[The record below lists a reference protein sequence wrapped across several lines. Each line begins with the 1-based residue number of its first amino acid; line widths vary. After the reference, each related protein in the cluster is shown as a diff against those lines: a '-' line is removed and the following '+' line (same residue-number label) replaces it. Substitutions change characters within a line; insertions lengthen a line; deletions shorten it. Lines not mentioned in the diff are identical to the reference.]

1 MCSRYMIIIII
12 TKCQP
17 ARRYSGCW
25 WWLLLKG
32 RAATVLPGGWWPCW
46 WRFCWWCWWWFRSQS
61 WLLVMRSKKRCR
73 IIGHD
78 GGDDDDDDDF
88 GRLWKIVLL
97 LSGRNWICQF
107 APKMSPSNFR
117 PQLFHLLFC
126 LLHLFSCSFYKRPS
140 SSSSAG
146 FFPFTKSCIFVV
158 TIFVNNICQG
168 QRYEEIY
175 IRKFWEIGF
184 GVTFPL
190 HTPTIYHST
199 PIKVWVNFHKDV
211 PLISFVPFVI
221 HFKLNEK
228 IADNKFLLTFRPG
241 FLFCGIT
248 QDTLTWENSE
258 SKSF

>member
-1 MCSRYMIIIII
+1 MIITIIDDLPPLANPQDDTLGADDQHVQCVSGMIIIII

-25 WWLLLKG
+25 WWLLSKG

-78 GGDDDDDDDF
+78 GGDDDDDDDDF

-168 QRYEEIY
+168 QIYEEIY

-199 PIKVWVNFHKDV
+199 PIKV
-211 PLISFVPFVI
+211 
-221 HFKLNEK
+221 
-228 IADNKFLLTFRPG
+228 
-241 FLFCGIT
+241 
-248 QDTLTWENSE
+248 
-258 SKSF
+258 